1 MKRATQG
8 RHILCVKKWIS
19 IHALVKRATVINDK
33 QGNYESISI
42 HALVKRA
49 TCDITTAIH
58 AEGISIHA
66 LVKRATACIAGA
78 ITCSEF
84 QSTPS

>member
-1 MKRATQG
+1 MSCPLLCVISIHALVKRATFSKS
-8 RHILCVKKWIS
+8 RSATFVVDIS

-49 TCDITTAIH
+49 TFC
-58 AEGISIHA
+58 G
-66 LVKRATACIAGA
+66 
-78 ITCSEF
+78 
-84 QSTPS
+84 